1 MPLDVVVEFK
11 RGVYEM
17 ALTELSRFVPR
28 CDFRMDSRG
37 DHRTH
42 YLRSGAPRSC
52 DALGQPGMPSMAEM
66 PAFRFGGVFELPP
79 GATFEPDPGTSMEC
93 GHKVTKA

>member
-1 MPLDVVVEFK
+1 MRDEDVDAQAVATLSEI
-11 RGVYEM
+11 
-17 ALTELSRFVPR
+17 ALRLGEAHLQMVTTANGWRRITPTE
-28 CDFRMDSRG
+28 
-37 DHRTH
+37 
-42 YLRSGAPRSC
+42 RSGAPRSC